1 MNLAIRSAKKLG
13 LYLGIAGLG
22 FLVGVQFLYV
32 LWALDGPPMQPWHE
46 LELSEE
52 FTADQADQVRTFA
65 DYRALEARLFAQM
78 DEQVYAETARGPAQA
93 MVRYSTGSAADPR
106 GREPNWN
113 QSYEITPANPRGA
126 VLLLHGMSD
135 GPYSLHAFGEAL
147 GQAGYRVLG
156 LRLPGH
162 GAIPAGLLSLTW
174 EDLAA
179 ATRLGMRHLA
189 GVMAGKP
196 IHIIGYSMGAALALD
211 YSLDARASGT
221 EPEPASLVLISPAV
235 GLARVA
241 SLTPWLERLGHL
253 PGLERLA
260 WTSIMPEFDP
270 FRYNSFTA
278 NASLQVHRMTQGVTG
293 RLRRLA
299 HPGPIANFPPTLVL
313 LSAVDATVSAKA
325 VADGLLKHL
334 APEQHELVLYDINRF
349 ALDAPLL
356 VADAGALTSRLLADA
371 TLPFAITF
379 VRNAAPES
387 RETLAEY
394 KPPFTAGFQA
404 SQPLDTAWPD
414 DVIALSHVALPFPPD
429 DPLYGRYP
437 PADPNQV
444 FLGQLAIRGENGV
457 LKLPGNWLLRQR
469 HNPFY
474 DYQER
479 RVLDWLARAS
489 GPGAA
494 KTPAAP

>member
-1 MNLAIRSAKKLG
+1 MKLAIRSAKKLG
-13 LYLGIAGLG
+13 FYLVIAGLG
-22 FLVGVQFLYV
+22 FLAGVQLLYV
-32 LWALDGPPMQPWHE
+32 LWALNGPPMHPWHE
-46 LELSEE
+46 IELSEE
-52 FTADQADQVRTFA
+52 FTADKAEQVRTFA
-65 DYRALEARLFAQM
+65 DYQALEARLFAQM
-78 DEQVYAETARGPAQA
+78 DEQIYAETAQGPEEAL
-93 MVRYSTGSAADPR
+93 VRYSSGSAADPR
-106 GREPNWN
+106 ALEPNWN
-113 QSYEITPANPRGA
+113 QSYEIIPPNPRGA

-135 GPYSLHAFGEAL
+135 GPYSLHTLGEAL

-174 EDLAA
+174 EDMAA
-179 ATRLGMRHLA
+179 AVRLGMRHLA
-189 GVMAGKP
+189 GEMPAKP
-196 IHIIGYSMGAALALD
+196 IHIIGYSTGAALALD
-211 YSLDARASGT
+211 YSLDTRTDGRYQ
-221 EPEPASLVLISPAV
+221 EPASLVLISPAV
-235 GLARVA
+235 GLAGVA
-241 SLTPWLERLGHL
+241 SLTPWLVRLGHL

-260 WTSIMPEFDP
+260 WTAIMPEFDP

-278 NASLQVHRMTQGVTG
+278 NASLQVHRMTRGVTG

-299 HPGPIANFPPTLVL
+299 NSGPIADFPPTLVL
-313 LSAVDATVSAKA
+313 LSAVDATVSAGA

-349 ALDAPLL
+349 ALNAPLL
-356 VADAGALTSRLLADA
+356 VTDAGALTTRLLADT

-379 VRNAAPES
+379 IRNATPES

-394 KPPFTAGFQA
+394 KPPFTADFTA
-404 SQPLDTAWPD
+404 SEPLAAAWPD
-414 DVIALSHVALPFPPD
+414 DVIALSHVALPFSPE

-437 PADPNQV
+437 PADPYQV

-474 DYQER
+474 EYQEG

-489 GPGAA
+489 GPAA
-494 KTPAAP
+494 EATPAAP